1 MKSTLLYSV
10 LFMTVILVMS
20 SRPMRPEE
28 NYVSQYR
35 DIAIREMMRT
45 GIPASIKLAQGVME
59 SQSGRSELAIQ
70 ANNHFGIKCKS
81 NWNGATYAYKDD
93 DLNDKG
99 ELVESCFRKY
109 ESPEQSYKDHSDFL
123 KNRSRYK
130 LLFEFDRSDYRSW
143 ARGLKMCGYATDPAY
158 ADKLI
163 EIIERFELYNL
174 DKEIN
179 NTDSVNV
186 VDLIKVTERIPL
198 QPAQVVLK
206 ESNTSIKSVI
216 PGPVKNSLKKKK
228 RKAHYVHQVAP
239 QKTGLCQQK
248 LLTNPQKTLTNY

>member
-1 MKSTLLYSV
+1 MKSTLLYSI
-10 LFMTVILVMS
+10 LFVTVIIVMS

-28 NYVSQYR
+28 NYVSQFR

-81 NWNGATYAYKDD
+81 NWSGPTYAYKDD

-130 LLFEFDRSDYRSW
+130 LLFEFDKSDYRSW

-158 ADKLI
+158 AEKLI

-174 DKEIN
+174 DREGT
-179 NTDSVNV
+179 NTDSLNQGNT
-186 VDLIKVTERIPL
+186 INIAESIPL
-198 QPAQVVLK
+198 QPAQVVLT
-206 ESNTSIKSVI
+206 ESNTSIKSVM
-216 PGPVKNSLKKKK
+216 PGPIKNSLKKKK
-228 RKAHYVHQVAP
+228 RKGHSIHQVA
-239 QKTGLCQQK
+239 L
-248 LLTNPQKTLTNY
+248 